1 MTDDQWTSCTDLGSM
16 LEPLLNRASDRKLR
30 LFAVACCRRVWH
42 LMTDPRHCNVVEAAE
57 RSADGLLGEGEFQEA
72 MQPVVA
78 LWAELPPYREVR
90 WDPCHYMTGATR
102 HLETGGGAPYAAS
115 YAARGLACLAGPEES
130 REWLAV
136 RQSEEAAQ
144 CKLIRDLFGNPSVPF
159 QFDPRWLSGE
169 GSVAVEQAREVYRQ
183 GRFESLSL
191 LAGVLERAGCRDR
204 AVLEHCRGPG
214 PHVRG
219 CWVVDALLGHE
230 TAVRMGLVS
239 EADWRTCGDP
249 EPLLHFLRD
258 KGSRR
263 KWRLF
268 AVACCRRIG
277 HLITDERSRRAV
289 EVAEQYADDAA
300 TSEELEA
307 ARSAAQEAV
316 KEAKDVEYVAEAE
329 ANFIVTPEYA
339 VTCCRLY
346 AAKAARSAVCRDP
359 RMTDAEPDSVDAMY
373 WKPSNTLAAIAV
385 SQNVYANFGSAHGD
399 ARWEEAQRAAK
410 SARVAELQAHCDL
423 LRDLFGEYLG
433 PPGEEGRWLPW
444 GVERGVHPTSQ
455 AEQWCLLP
463 RARNLVVRREWLAWN
478 TGTIPRLAEAIYE
491 EQAFDRLPILADAL
505 EDAGCSEGQLLVHL
519 RTPGVHVRGCWVID
533 LLLNKE

>member
-1 MTDDQWTSCTDLGSM
+1 MTDDQWASCTNPGSM
-16 LEPLLNRASDRKLR
+16 LESLRNRASDRKLR

-42 LMTDPRHCNVVEAAE
+42 LMTDPRHRNVVEAAE
-57 RSADGLLGEGEFQEA
+57 RSADGLLGEEFQEA

-78 LWAELPPYREVR
+78 LWAELPHAREVQ
-90 WDPCHYMTGATR
+90 WDPCHYMTGATC
-102 HLETGGGAPYAAS
+102 HLSTGGGARYAAS

-130 REWLAV
+130 REWLAA

-144 CKLIRDLFGNPSVPF
+144 CALIRDLFGNPSFPF
-159 QFDPRWLSGE
+159 HFDPRWLS
-169 GSVAVEQAREVYRQ
+169 REVYRQ
-183 GRFESLSL
+183 ARFESLSL
-191 LAGVLERAGCRDR
+191 LADVLERAGCRDQ

-219 CWVVDALLGHE
+219 CWVLDALLGRE
-230 TAVRMGLVS
+230 SAVRTGLVT
-239 EADWRTCGDP
+239 EADWQTCSDP
-249 EPLLHFLRD
+249 EPLLHFLHD
-258 KGSRR
+258 KGSSR

-277 HLITDERSRRAV
+277 HLITDERSRQAV
-289 EVAEQYADDAA
+289 EVATRYADDIA
-300 TSEELEA
+300 TQEELEA
-307 ARSAAQEAV
+307 AYSVAQRAWR
-316 KEAKDVEYVAEAE
+316 EAKDTEYTAEAE
-329 ANFIVTPEYA
+329 ANFCTTPAYA
-339 VTCCRLY
+339 ATFCRLQ
-346 AAKAARSAVCRDP
+346 AASAACHAVFYRDP
-359 RMTDAEPDSVDAMY
+359 GRPDAEPASFGADFWRRGSQSVA
-373 WKPSNTLAAIAV
+373 SAV
-385 SQNVYANFGSAHGD
+385 SQNVYANFGSTYGD
-399 ARWEEAQRAAK
+399 ARWEEARRAAK
-410 SARVAELQAHCDL
+410 SAEIAELQAHCEV

-444 GVERGVHPTSQ
+444 GVERGAHPTSQ

-478 TGTIPRLAEAIYE
+478 TGTIPRLAETIYQ

-519 RTPGVHVRGCWVID
+519 RTLGVHVRGCWVVD